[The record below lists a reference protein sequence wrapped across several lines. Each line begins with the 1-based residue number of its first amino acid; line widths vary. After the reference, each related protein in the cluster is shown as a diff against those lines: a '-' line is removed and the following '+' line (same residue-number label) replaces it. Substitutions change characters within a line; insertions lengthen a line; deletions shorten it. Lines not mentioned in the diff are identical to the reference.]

1 MLIKFSLNAYTQV
14 PLPCWRLF
22 YQKDLVNIS
31 TGSGYFSK
39 LLHKR
44 VKAKIPTTNKI
55 ENETVLKFQT

>member
-1 MLIKFSLNAYTQV
+1 MLIKFLLNAYTQMA
-14 PLPCWRLF
+14 LPCWRLF
-22 YQKDLVNIS
+22 YRNELVNVS

-44 VKAKIPTTNKI
+44 VIAKIPTTNKI